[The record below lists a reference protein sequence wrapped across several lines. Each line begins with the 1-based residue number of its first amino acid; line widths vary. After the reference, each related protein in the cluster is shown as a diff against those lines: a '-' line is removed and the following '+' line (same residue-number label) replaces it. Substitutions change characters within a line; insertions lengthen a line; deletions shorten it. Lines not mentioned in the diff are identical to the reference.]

1 MMVSYINL
9 VLIKVM
15 IPWVMVIV
23 FNATC
28 NNISVISWRSYIVA
42 ELYRGRVISWRSVL
56 LVEESV
62 VPEKKHNPYTIPV
75 YLF

>member
-1 MMVSYINL
+1 
-9 VLIKVM
+9 
-15 IPWVMVIV
+15 MVIV

-56 LVEESV
+56 SVEESV
-62 VPEKKHNPYTIPV
+62 VPEKTITLILP
-75 YLF
+75 LFTCFRDMRYSITML